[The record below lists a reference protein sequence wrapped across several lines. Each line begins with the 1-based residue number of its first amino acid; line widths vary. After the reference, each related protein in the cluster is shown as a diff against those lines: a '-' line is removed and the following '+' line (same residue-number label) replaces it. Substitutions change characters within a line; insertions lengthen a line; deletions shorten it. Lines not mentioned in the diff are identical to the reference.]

1 MNRIMVKAG
10 AALLTGWALALL
22 TGSPVGAAA
31 PDEGAA
37 PPAEATAT
45 LERYYL
51 YGRTFSRASDRYTYL
66 GAYAS
71 AEDADAVRKAACH
84 PQDGEGP
91 FPEYRVVKAA
101 GLALPP
107 SASAGP
113 PITILRL
120 SAFRR
125 CLPVVGRYDTER
137 EAIAAAEKILAE
149 GDRFVVVYP

>member
-1 MNRIMVKAG
+1 MNRIAVKTG
-10 AALLTGWALALL
+10 AALLTGLVLALP
-22 TGSPVGAAA
+22 TGSPVKAGD
-31 PDEGAA
+31 PDEGAS
-37 PPAEATAT
+37 PPAEATAPQ
-45 LERYYL
+45 EVYYL
-51 YGRTFSRASDRYTYL
+51 YGLAVTRAGDRYTYL

-84 PQDGEGP
+84 SQDGEGP
-91 FPEYRVVKAA
+91 FPEYRVVQSA

-107 SASAGP
+107 SAPAGP

-137 EAIAAAEKILAE
+137 EATAAAEKVLAE
-149 GDRFVVVYP
+149 GDRFVVVYQ